1 MCCSSVSMLWIVVKM
16 TLKMINAHVQ
26 NCTILHRTLRPSRD
40 DVSHDFFDPPYRVYQ
55 IQKVQLHL
63 YSWAALFDVGLSR
76 ISPTS
81 TMLQPRL
88 PRAHAGLESP
98 LTALAS
104 SLNALSLCSRHSYLQ
119 PLATSTFVRH
129 ASHATQGR
137 ANGPGDS
144 AGRRLGAKKTAS
156 EYVVPGNIIFK
167 QRGKAFNCAIFFL
180 FVFPGIFFPR
190 NTPSFQSKS
199 D

>member
-1 MCCSSVSMLWIVVKM
+1 MPITKTALCSTGLLVF
-16 TLKMINAHVQ
+16 HVTTFRVLFLILPTRSIRFRKS
-26 NCTILHRTLRPSRD
+26 NCISTRRPLQ
-40 DVSHDFFDPPYRVYQ
+40 FD
-55 IQKVQLHL
+55 
-63 YSWAALFDVGLSR
+63 AGLSR
-76 ISPTS
+76 IPLTS

-88 PRAHAGLESP
+88 LRPHAALESP

-119 PLATSTFVRH
+119 SLATSTFVRH

-167 QRGKAFNCAIFFL
+167 QRGKTFNCAVPFF
-180 FVFPGIFFPR
+180 
-190 NTPSFQSKS
+190 
-199 D
+199 